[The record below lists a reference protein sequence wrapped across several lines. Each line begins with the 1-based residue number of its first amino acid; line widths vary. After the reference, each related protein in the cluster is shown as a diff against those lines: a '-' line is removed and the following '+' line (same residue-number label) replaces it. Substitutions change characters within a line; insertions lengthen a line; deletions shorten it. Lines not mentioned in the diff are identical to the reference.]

1 MKNLDFEQMEV
12 ISAGLTHNQTC
23 LIGGAATVVGTVF
36 GGAFVAAALLGALY
50 YGCF

>member
-1 MKNLDFEQMEV
+1 MKKLNFEQMEV

-23 LIGGAATVVGTVF
+23 LIAGAATVAGAAF
-36 GGAFVAAALLGALY
+36 GAEFVAAALLGALY